1 MATQSNTPTHQSGGA
16 VAAGTNVMAILSLVF
31 AFVFA
36 PAGIVFG
43 AIAKKQI
50 RQTGQQ
56 GAGLATAGFWL
67 SIVFTVLAVVSW
79 GLLIAAAASQSTT

>member
-1 MATQSNTPTHQSGGA
+1 MATQSHTPTQHAGGA

-50 RQTGQQ
+50 RQTGEQ
-56 GAGLATAGFWL
+56 GAGLAQAGFWL
-67 SIVFTVLAVVSW
+67 SIVFTVLGVLWVGFVFAV
-79 GLLIAAAASQSTT
+79 AASQTSV